1 MLLKK
6 NISHLNTSATLAIN
20 EKSKQLIAAGKKI
33 VKFGFGQSPFPI
45 PKTIVNTLKD
55 NASRKEYAPVQGLLD
70 LRKSIATDLNKKLKL
85 NFDSEDIIVTP
96 GSKEAMFLLHL
107 AFNGVILLPVSSWVS
122 YLPQAKIALNKLHWI
137 DTAREDNW
145 FPNKGSINK
154 VLKKIKNKNKLMILN
169 SPNNPSGNLC
179 KNFREIAEVAKKN
192 KMIILSD
199 EIYTELSFDNNY
211 ESISQFYPEG
221 TIISSGLSK
230 WCGAGGWRLGFLA
243 FPKQLKEL
251 KDKIVVLGSETY
263 SAVNTPTQ
271 LAAIDAY
278 SNDYDEYKTKTKKIL
293 KAVGEYVYNKL
304 KSNRVNINK
313 PEGGFYLMPEF
324 LSKKFKSSI
333 KMCNKILDETG
344 VALLPGTEFG
354 FKESKLIFRLSFT
367 DFDGD
372 KFLSQAS
379 NDNNIN
385 EIDIE
390 QYAPNVVSGAKLL
403 ADWFKKN

>member
-122 YLPQAKIALNKLHWI
+122 YLPQAKIALNKFHWI

-179 KNFREIAEVAKKN
+179 KNFKEIAEIAKKN
-192 KMIILSD
+192 KIIILSD

-211 ESISQFYPEG
+211 ESISQLYPEG

-243 FPKQLKEL
+243 FPKKLKEL

-278 SNDYDEYKTKTKKIL
+278 SNNYDE
-293 KAVGEYVYNKL
+293 
-304 KSNRVNINK
+304 
-313 PEGGFYLMPEF
+313 
-324 LSKKFKSSI
+324 
-333 KMCNKILDETG
+333 
-344 VALLPGTEFG
+344 
-354 FKESKLIFRLSFT
+354 
-367 DFDGD
+367 
-372 KFLSQAS
+372 
-379 NDNNIN
+379 
-385 EIDIE
+385 
-390 QYAPNVVSGAKLL
+390 
-403 ADWFKKN
+403 